1 MKLLGSH
8 AAWIFWG
15 VSGSGLCGGVGIY
28 GYCSVSVVWLS
39 MCFGSFLCRLRVMGA
54 CFPVSLVRT
63 DWRVSVICLWLSSAK
78 ALSLAMRYT
87 FSFGLE
93 VLGCLL

>member
-8 AAWIFWG
+8 AAWKVLG
-15 VSGSGLCGGVGIY
+15 VSGRGLCGGVCVY
-28 GYCSVSVVWLS
+28 GYCSVYVVWLS

-54 CFPVSLVRT
+54 GFPVSLVRT
-63 DWRVSVICLWLSSAK
+63 NWRVLAICWWLRSARDFSS
-78 ALSLAMRYT
+78 AMRYI

-93 VLGCLL
+93 MLGCLL